1 MILEI
6 CFPCKGSEI
15 NKGYTWCFSRRII
28 SAQQRWSL
36 SGCWLDIWQDSGFVT
51 GYLKT
56 AFKRKPDIW

>member
-6 CFPCKGSEI
+6 RFPCKGSEI

-36 SGCWLDIWQDSGFVT
+36 SGCWLDIWQDSGFV
-51 GYLKT
+51 
-56 AFKRKPDIW
+56 